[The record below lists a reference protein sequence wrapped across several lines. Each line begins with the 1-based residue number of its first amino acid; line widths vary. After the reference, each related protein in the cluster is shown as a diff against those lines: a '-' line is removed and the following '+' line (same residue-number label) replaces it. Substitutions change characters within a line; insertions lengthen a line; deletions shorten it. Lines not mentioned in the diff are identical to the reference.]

1 MAVPSATKKDW
12 ELIKAAFREK
22 FGQAAGTGEEDDFAI
37 TQMIT
42 ALRQGE
48 GQSI

>member
-1 MAVPSATKKDW
+1 MPSAIKKDW

-22 FGQAAGTGEEDDFAI
+22 LGQAAGTGEEDDLAI
-37 TQMIT
+37 TQMIM